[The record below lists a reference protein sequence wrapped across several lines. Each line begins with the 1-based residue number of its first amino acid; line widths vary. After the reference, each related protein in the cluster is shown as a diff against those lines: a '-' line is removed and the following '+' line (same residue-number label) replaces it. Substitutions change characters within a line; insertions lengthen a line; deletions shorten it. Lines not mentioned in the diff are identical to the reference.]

1 MWCAMLSGAGICL
14 FTTIM
19 LSFFLSFF
27 LLFLLFL
34 LFLFRSMPYGLLTFL
49 AFLYGGESSKA
60 IRLSERFEEA
70 RISAFQTRCAS

>member
-1 MWCAMLSGAGICL
+1 MLSGAGICL

-19 LSFFLSFF
+19 LSFF

-60 IRLSERFEEA
+60 IRLSERFRGA
-70 RISAFQTRCAS
+70 YLCFSDAVRVISAF

>member
-1 MWCAMLSGAGICL
+1 MLSGAGICL

-60 IRLSERFEEA
+60 IRLSERF
-70 RISAFQTRCAS
+70 

>member
-14 FTTIM
+14 FT
-19 LSFFLSFF
+19 FF

-60 IRLSERFEEA
+60 IRLSERF
-70 RISAFQTRCAS
+70 